1 MNLLF
6 IYGPPAVGK
15 LTTASLVAAR
25 TGYKG
30 LHNHLAFDIAAS
42 LFEPFSPPFRKTLQQ
57 VRMLGIGAGIDGGLS
72 GIILTMCYD
81 HPRDNEIVDELHSVV
96 RFHGGRVQL
105 VHLVCGIQELKK
117 RVVSPERSLFKKV
130 TNPEKLDAILQ
141 RWNLFTSI
149 ENHPGL
155 RIDNTLQTAEAV
167 AEQIIRHYGIPAR
180 SL

>member
-25 TGYKG
+25 TGYKV

-81 HPRDNEIVDELHSVV
+81 HSRDTEIVDELHSVV
-96 RFHGGRVQL
+96 RFHGGRAQL
-105 VHLVCGIQELKK
+105 VHLVCGIQELRK
-117 RVVSPERSLFKKV
+117 RVVQGCGHQPKV
-130 TNPEKLDAILQ
+130 LALQ
-141 RWNLFTSI
+141 CVMVSEGHCQDKQL
-149 ENHPGL
+149 PGQ
-155 RIDNTLQTAEAV
+155 DWEV
-167 AEQIIRHYGIPAR
+167 AG
-180 SL
+180 